1 MSIKT
6 TFSIRD
12 LEHLSGIKA
21 HTIRI
26 WERRYHLF
34 EPIRSE
40 TNIRSYDQ
48 KSLQKLLNV
57 VLLLNNGYKIS
68 KIAELPENDLY
79 KITRELQINSDQPAH
94 TTDNLKLSM
103 LNFDRALFD
112 QIYYQLLEKNSFR
125 DIFIN
130 TFVPFLEE
138 IGMLWLTKTITPA
151 HEHFITNL
159 IRQKVLIQTEKAQQ
173 LPILHDQTFALFLPI
188 NEIHELGLMYL
199 HYELLLKGYNSVY
212 LGQSVPMENL
222 RDLQDI
228 FDSVTFVGYFTVEP
242 AEEFVPD
249 YLQEFS
255 EKILAH
261 LNEKLHLLGRN
272 AQVVIPDNVFPNVI
286 IHKNIANFLNTLK

>member
-57 VLLLNNGYKIS
+57 ALLLDNGFKIS

-79 KITRELQINSDQPAH
+79 KITRELQINSDQPAQAM
-94 TTDNLKLSM
+94 DNLKLSM

-112 QIYYQLLEKNSFR
+112 QTYHQLLEKSSFR
-125 DIFIN
+125 NVFLK

-138 IGMLWLTKTITPA
+138 IGMLWLTKTITPV

-173 LPILHDQTFALFLPI
+173 LPILHEQTFALFLPI

-199 HYELLLKGYNSVY
+199 HYELLVKGYHSIY

-222 RDLQDI
+222 KDLQDI
-228 FDSVTFVGYFTVEP
+228 FDRVTFIGYFTVEP
-242 AEEFVPD
+242 ATEFLPD

-255 EKILAH
+255 EKII
-261 LNEKLHLLGRN
+261 KP
-272 AQVVIPDNVFPNVI
+272 V
-286 IHKNIANFLNTLK
+286 K

>member
-1 MSIKT
+1 VSIKT

-57 VLLLNNGYKIS
+57 ALLLDNGFKIS

-79 KITRELQINSDQPAH
+79 KLTRELQINSNQPALAL
-94 TTDNLKLSM
+94 DNLKLSM
-103 LNFDRALFD
+103 LTFDRALFD

-125 DIFIN
+125 DVFLN

-199 HYELLLKGYNSVY
+199 HYELLLKGYQSIY
-212 LGQSVPMENL
+212 LGQSVPIECL
-222 RDLQDI
+222 KDLQDI
-228 FDSVTFVGYFTVEP
+228 FDSVAFVGYFTVEP

-249 YLQEFS
+249 YLHEFS
-255 EKILAH
+255 EKL
-261 LNEKLHLLGRN
+261 LNPSNEKLHLLGRN
-272 AQVVIPDNVFPNVI
+272 AQISIPLNLFPNVI
-286 IHKNIANFLNTLK
+286 IHKNIESFLTTLK

>member
-12 LEHLSGIKA
+12 LEHISGIKA

-57 VLLLNNGYKIS
+57 ALLLDNGFKIS

-79 KITRELQINSDQPAH
+79 KITRELQINSDQPGQAI
-94 TTDNLKLSM
+94 DNLKLSM
-103 LNFDRALFD
+103 LNFDRGQFD

-125 DIFIN
+125 DIFLN

-173 LPILHDQTFALFLPI
+173 LPTLHDHTFALFLPI
-188 NEIHELGLMYL
+188 NETHELGLMYL
-199 HYELLLKGYNSVY
+199 HYELLLKGYNSIY

-222 RDLQDI
+222 KDLQDI
-228 FDSVTFVGYFTVEP
+228 FDVVTFIGYFTIEP
-242 AEEFVPD
+242 AEEFIPD

-255 EKILAH
+255 EKILTPTD
-261 LNEKLHLLGRN
+261 EKLHLLGRN
-272 AQVVIPDNVFPNVI
+272 AQSVIPGNLFPNVMV
-286 IHKNIANFLNTLK
+286 HKNIEYFLNTLK